1 MRSSST
7 PTVVSCGEHS
17 YLRFLRHKTH
27 IRPQSLHTR
36 TRLLS
41 SKNCSTTFFELL
53 LLYTP
58 SLIRAFL
65 LFRQL
70 FLGPHPFAFFPFLII
85 LAIYFVISLVI
96 SIIVCVCLVA
106 GSKGKQSVS
115 FKNYLTN
122 KSRLVNKSDI
132 YIRTD
137 VKRVKRESSSSG
149 GGRSS
154 GGHSHGG
161 GGHGHF

>member
-1 MRSSST
+1 MIILIRLSYLSIWISTVGTIFNLRKRFQYLNYTSVYHRPLSLMRSSST

-41 SKNCSTTFFELL
+41 SKNCSTTFFKLL

-70 FLGPHPFAFFPFLII
+70 FLGPHPFCLFS
-85 LAIYFVISLVI
+85 ISYYI
-96 SIIVCVCLVA
+96 
-106 GSKGKQSVS
+106 G
-115 FKNYLTN
+115 YL
-122 KSRLVNKSDI
+122 LC
-132 YIRTD
+132 Y
-137 VKRVKRESSSSG
+137 
-149 GGRSS
+149 
-154 GGHSHGG
+154 
-161 GGHGHF
+161 